1 MIRAYIATGYR
12 NRAAYDAAR
21 CMLAAR
27 GVSITYDWT
36 TAEPPPTHQRADRDA
51 FLRWSAKREH
61 EGVLLADLVLVLLP
75 GGLGTHAELGL
86 ALGAYKAVVIYTPR
100 PGLLVEDNGDPR
112 CIFYSEA
119 DEVVHSWDE
128 LGRWLDGYLDEAI
141 LHLPIRTASPE
152 VAVEDETTQA
162 TDGAAFPSP
171 PPSFNRA
178 ASSDPSNGG
187 ATS

>member
-51 FLRWSAKREH
+51 FLRWSAK
-61 EGVLLADLVLVLLP
+61 L
-75 GGLGTHAELGL
+75 
-86 ALGAYKAVVIYTPR
+86 
-100 PGLLVEDNGDPR
+100 
-112 CIFYSEA
+112 
-119 DEVVHSWDE
+119 
-128 LGRWLDGYLDEAI
+128 
-141 LHLPIRTASPE
+141 
-152 VAVEDETTQA
+152 AVEDETTQA